1 MSEITDL
8 GFHFYCYCRGEI
20 DRNVHA
26 SVASLVDDYEPR
38 STSAPPHLEDRWAAQ
53 LVMVLGA

>member
-1 MSEITDL
+1 MSDRTDL
-8 GFHFYCYCRGEI
+8 ASPVLHHRRGEI

-53 LVMVLGA
+53 LVMLLAR